1 MQGAET
7 TNMALFCDFEN
18 IALGVR
24 EANYPAFDIGKV
36 LERLLVKGSIVVKKA
51 YCDWAR
57 YKEFKAPMHEA
68 SFELIEIPHVSQSG
82 KNSADIRMVVDALDL
97 CYTKPHV
104 DTFVII
110 SGDSDF
116 SPLVSKLRENNRTVI
131 GVGVKKS
138 TSDLLIA
145 NCDEFIFYDDL
156 VRAARPAA
164 KPQPKASRKKPATK
178 MDEKPSP
185 PPADAKKQEAWNL
198 VVETYKALLK
208 ERGEGENIWGSMV
221 KQTIKRRNPGFSESY
236 HGFGS
241 FGQLLEEAGARGILD
256 LERDEKSGG
265 YIIKGCRA
273 P

>member
-1 MQGAET
+1 
-7 TNMALFCDFEN
+7 MALFCDFEN
-18 IALGVR
+18 VALGVR

-57 YKEFKAPMHEA
+57 YEA

-164 KPQPKASRKKPATK
+164 KPQPKASKKRPATK
-178 MDEKPSP
+178 KDEKPAPS
-185 PPADAKKQEAWNL
+185 PADAKKQEAWNL

-273 P
+273 